1 MAEGISGFLRAHVEL
16 ARAVKLLCQDPEV
29 SGADIMA
36 AVHLVAY
43 ELCQTTSMLH
53 GLSDPAGALRAVRE
67 RGKVQ

>member
-1 MAEGISGFLRAHVEL
+1 MAEGSSGFFRAHVALAKAVREL
-16 ARAVKLLCQDPEV
+16 CRDPEV
-29 SGADIMA
+29 SGADILA

-53 GLSDPAGALRAVRE
+53 GLSDPVGAVAPMRD